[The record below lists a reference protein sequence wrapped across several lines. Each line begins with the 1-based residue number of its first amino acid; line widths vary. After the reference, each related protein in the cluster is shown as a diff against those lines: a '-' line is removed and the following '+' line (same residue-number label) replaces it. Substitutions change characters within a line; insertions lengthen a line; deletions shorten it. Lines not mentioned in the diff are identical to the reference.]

1 MASPADNSHEYDDEP
16 ELAGYEPH
24 GQKPLRSP
32 HLIRVMRVVVVAGL
46 IGLVLPS
53 ILIGMST
60 ANNTAQRTCSIYT
73 SYLAPESV
81 TFSAR
86 FEFASAAGMGWNC
99 YAVGFGG
106 EETLLAAMGIIPG
119 GARIPATPDAPTSE
133 T

>member
-1 MASPADNSHEYDDEP
+1 MASPSENSHEYDDEP

-24 GQKPLRSP
+24 GGRPLRSP
-32 HLIRVMRVVVVAGL
+32 HLLRVMRVVVVLGL
-46 IGLVLPS
+46 IGLVLPG

-60 ANNTAQRTCSIYT
+60 ANNTAQRSCAVYT
-73 SYLAPESV
+73 SYLAPEAV

-86 FEFASAAGMGWNC
+86 FELASPSGTGWNC

-119 GARIPATPDAPTSE
+119 GARIPSPGTPTTDT
-133 T
+133 